1 MHFGV
6 VTIFPEYFKPLSK
19 YGIFARA
26 IKSGLMS
33 IKTVNPRTFTEDKY
47 QAVDDT
53 PYGGGAGMV
62 MTIKPILRALHSMQ
76 EKIPS
81 GSKGKVLLLSAS
93 GQKFNQSLATELSQ
107 DDFLILIAGR
117 YEGVDQRVADY
128 LCDGEISI
136 GDYVL
141 SGGELAAACVIDS
154 VARLLPGVLGSQE
167 SLEYESFGGLMLEYP
182 QYTKPESFYQWDVP
196 KILLSGHHK
205 EIEKWRSEQSVNKT
219 KKNRPD
225 LI

>member
-1 MHFGV
+1 MYFGV
-6 VTIFPEYFKPLSK
+6 ITIFPEYFKPLSK
-19 YGIFARA
+19 CGIFARA

-33 IKTVNPRTFTEDKY
+33 INTENPRKFTEDKY
-47 QAVDDT
+47 QSVDDT

-62 MTIKPILRALHSMQ
+62 MRIKPIIRALHKMFKNIS
-76 EKIPS
+76 P

-93 GQKFNQSLATELSQ
+93 GQKFNQSLASDLSQ
-107 DDFLILIAGR
+107 DDYLILIAGR

-154 VARLLPGVLGSQE
+154 VARLIPGVLGSAE
-167 SLEYESFGGLMLEYP
+167 SLDNESFGGHILEYP
-182 QYTKPESFYQWDVP
+182 QYTKPESFYNWDVP

-205 EIEKWRSEQSVNKT
+205 EIEKWRSDQSVKKT